1 MNELDPPILDPA
13 LLPAAPH
20 DPYAALRFRDFRLLG
35 IGRFIAVLGEQMI
48 GVAIGWELYERT
60 GSALALGLVG
70 LVQVIPVI
78 LLSLPAGHIADRLD
92 RRQISIAAQV
102 ALALCALG
110 LALLSATQGALVL
123 IYGCLLLIGAARAF
137 SDPATAALLP
147 QTVPP
152 ELFTNA
158 ATWESSTWQLAA
170 VLGPALGGLVIA
182 VQRSATLVYILNAVA
197 AICCALMLLAIRS
210 RRAAPPPSEEATLS
224 SLAAGARFVW
234 RTKVLMAA
242 ITLDLFAV
250 LLGGATALLPIFAR
264 DILQVGAAGLGW
276 LRAAPS
282 IGAVLMAMSLAYLP
296 PIRKAGPTLLWAVAG
311 FGAATIVFGLSRS
324 FGLSLAM
331 LGLLGALDNVSVV
344 IRGTLLLT
352 HTPDEMRGRVS
363 AVNSVFIGASNEL
376 GGFESGLAAALLNPI
391 TAVVAGGVGTIL
403 VVTVVALLWPE
414 MRRLGR
420 LGSLEN

>member
-1 MNELDPPILDPA
+1 
-13 LLPAAPH
+13 
-20 DPYAALRFRDFRLLG
+20 
-35 IGRFIAVLGEQMI
+35 
-48 GVAIGWELYERT
+48 
-60 GSALALGLVG
+60 
-70 LVQVIPVI
+70 
-78 LLSLPAGHIADRLD
+78 
-92 RRQISIAAQV
+92 
-102 ALALCALG
+102 
-110 LALLSATQGALVL
+110 
-123 IYGCLLLIGAARAF
+123 
-137 SDPATAALLP
+137 
-147 QTVPP
+147 
-152 ELFTNA
+152 
-158 ATWESSTWQLAA
+158 
-170 VLGPALGGLVIA
+170 
-182 VQRSATLVYILNAVA
+182 
-197 AICCALMLLAIRS
+197 MLLAIRS

-264 DILQVGAAGLGW
+264 DILQVGPTGLGW

-282 IGAVLMAMSLAYLP
+282 IGALLMAITLAYLP

-391 TAVVAGGVGTIL
+391 TAVVAGGIGTIL